1 MKKSLLFLLVTS
13 AIFSSKATIPPGY
26 YNSAAGLTGLSLQQ
40 ALHTIIANHTVLT
53 YTPGVWNAYY
63 TTDDKPNGT
72 VWDMYSDIPDGS
84 ANGNPPYV
92 FQMGSDQCGTGG
104 VTAEGQCYS
113 REHSWPKSWFGGTI
127 YPMYSD
133 LFLLVP
139 ADQFVNNL
147 RSNYPYGEV
156 DVPTNTTLNGGKL
169 GPCVASGYTGTVFE
183 PRDEY
188 KGDFARGYFYM
199 ETRYYSEDNTW
210 PGSPAA
216 VGSQLLP
223 WAQELMLQW
232 AQQDPV
238 SQKEIDRNDAIYLH
252 QQNRNPFID
261 HPEYAQAIWGSS
273 SGTLPE
279 PSNYPLNFSAHNI
292 YLQWTDATGTI
303 IPEGYLV
310 RMSTTGFNDIENPVD
325 GIPITNSGTEKNVPF
340 SLQGCWFMNLTPNT
354 TYYFKL
360 FAFTGSGS
368 SINYKTD
375 NVPQYQITT
384 QP

>member
-1 MKKSLLFLLVTS
+1 MRKILFVLLICVNCS
-13 AIFSSKATIPPGY
+13 GVVATIPPGY
-26 YNSAAGLTGLSLQQ
+26 YNSAAGLTGEALQIT
-40 ALHTIIANHTVLT
+40 LHTIIDNHTVLS

-84 ANGNPPYV
+84 PNGNPPYV
-92 FQMGSDQCGTGG
+92 YQMGTNQCGTGG
-104 VTAEGQCYS
+104 VSAEGQCYS
-113 REHSWPKSWFGGTI
+113 REHSWPKSWFGGEV

-139 ADQFVNNL
+139 ADQYVNNM

-156 DVPTNTTLNGGKL
+156 DIPSNTTLNGGKL
-169 GPCVASGYTGTVFE
+169 GPCVSSGYGGTVFE

-199 ETRYYSEDNTW
+199 ETRYFSEDISW
-210 PGSPAA
+210 PGSAAA

-223 WAQELMLQW
+223 WAQALMLQW
-232 AQQDPV
+232 AEQDPV
-238 SQKEIDRNDAIYLH
+238 SQKEIDRNEAIYLL
-252 QQNRNPFID
+252 QNNRNPFID
-261 HPEYAQAIWGSS
+261 HPEYAQAIWGNS

-279 PSNYPLNFSAHNI
+279 PTNYPANFSAHNI
-292 YLQWTDATGTI
+292 YLQWTDASGI
-303 IPEGYLV
+303 VIPEGYLV
-310 RMSTTGFNDIENPVD
+310 RMSAVGFEDIQTPVD
-325 GIPITNSGTEKNVPF
+325 GQAVTNSNTDKNVLY
-340 SLQGCWFMNLTPNT
+340 SLQGCWFTNLTPGT

-360 FAFTGSGS
+360 FAYTGSGS

-375 NVPQYQITT
+375 NVPQYQIST